1 MSTEEKEIDGREGD
15 VAAGQPKTR
24 ELNEHTAAAV
34 DNAPGGTIENAEI
47 EKQEEV
53 SSSTV
58 SVAANAAPATD
69 DRPAQ
74 NAWASQE
81 PKLGESLSKGM
92 IALIMLSLC
101 IAVFLAALD
110 NTIVTTALP
119 TIVEHFGS
127 SSGYTWVGS
136 SYLLGSAAATPIWGK
151 VSDIFGRKPILLAAN
166 IVFLVGSLL
175 SGVSVTMG
183 MLITARAIQGTGAGG
198 LITLV
203 NICIGDIFS
212 PRSRGAYYGMV
223 GGTWALASALGPLV
237 GGAFTENVSWRWCFY
252 INL

>member
-1 MSTEEKEIDGREGD
+1 MSAEEKEIEGREGD
-15 VAAGQPKTR
+15 VSAGQPKAQ
-24 ELNEHTAAAV
+24 ELNEHTATTAN
-34 DNAPGGTIENAEI
+34 NAPSGTVENAEI
-47 EKQEEV
+47 EKQEEA
-53 SSSTV
+53 SSSAV
-58 SVAANAAPATD
+58 SVAANATPAAEEK
-69 DRPAQ
+69 PAQ
-74 NAWASQE
+74 NAWANQE
-81 PKLGESLSKGM
+81 PKLGERLSKGM

-127 SSGYTWVGS
+127 ASGYTWVGS

-166 IVFLVGSLL
+166 IVFLIGSLL

-183 MLITARAIQGTGAGG
+183 MLITARAVQGIGAGG